1 MSQQPRVSIPRHRPG
16 VPTQTPLLDS
26 STITFFASWRGQLMI
41 CGVAILLGGICF
53 VLQEPY
59 AKFRRRRREAIS
71 KAREKE
77 LISMESIDKVDPAAD
92 EVKER
97 EKKGKEKRKD
107 VKKRKGSLLRVPSAA
122 NLPGPRQQTRPACS
136 QVALV
141 IMRKRPELDFPLG
154 RLIRPPILPR
164 PTLIRFCPVS
174 NPARALPRDPH
185 HPIPSPHPLSPD
197 PLDPRDLP
205 LPVSPMAGPSRL
217 SFANGDNDLESI
229 DGDSG
234 STSESVSSNNMTGEA
249 QREKP
254 KPTPPLNFS
263 IIPEEGYL
271 PVQTPQTTSTKKKKR
286 KGRTAP
292 PGSLP
297 PTERRSIK
305 TNTLTR
311 RAHLGLSG
319 WTRLLS
325 LLTRPPN
332 ADLEALLT
340 ERERTIESLR
350 AERLKGDFERARKAS
365 QRSDH
370 ESRKREGELNARLS
384 HVSSQFTAA
393 LHRINVLES
402 MFRESGQPFPPVS
415 PGLAPGPPGHSP
427 GLAPGLSPGPLPN
440 GHLQPMPSPLPPAS
454 PFAMGFGPSPRAVSG
469 GFVPYPSPAMYPS
482 PMLHPHFG
490 HPPNPSPLPPFR
502 RASMTGVDEPSLA
515 GPLTPG
521 HPTANGSGIF
531 PFDLGIMPAPSP
543 AQPMPNGNGPLS
555 AADLRRMSIES
566 SVMKKKKE
574 AAKSGS
580 ESGEDSSRGLEAL
593 PDVDETGSVHGL
605 GMGELDVG
613 GSEPMQRG
621 GANGESGSGSSHPSS
636 PSPPTRASMLLTPG
650 SIFLHQPL
658 IQGAETPEEFGAES
672 VSDVSEIKMIP
683 DAENGNLYYTRLLDA
698 WIRKRGLGRTAPRR
712 TSHEKRAS
720 TAWTGQCPDVFCE
733 HRAYAT
739 ASAGDQANAAEAG
752 KSDSRVEE
760 LESSGVGC
768 WVARVGV
775 DWPTPYQN
783 GPFFLE
789 AGVKTF
795 EPR

>member
-41 CGVAILLGGICF
+41 CGIAILLGGICF

-122 NLPGPRQQTRPACS
+122 NVSGESSFNPSSIESSPVPAS
-136 QVALV
+136 KL
-141 IMRKRPELDFPLG
+141 
-154 RLIRPPILPR
+154 
-164 PTLIRFCPVS
+164 
-174 NPARALPRDPH
+174 ALPVPKSRSSSCASGRSSTFPSAVSSAL
-185 HPIPSPHPLSPD
+185 PSCPAPPSSGSVPSQTLLEPSPEIHITPSRPSHPLSPD

-305 TNTLTR
+305 TEHPDTPSTSR
-311 RAHLGLSG
+311 PVGLDSP
-319 WTRLLS
+319 TVPVTPSRHARKAS
-325 LLTRPPN
+325 LTRPPN

-350 AERLKGDFERARKAS
+350 AEVGLAKAEEAKARDLVTRMSVTEERLKGDFERARKAS

-370 ESRKREGELNARLS
+370 ESRKREGE
-384 HVSSQFTAA
+384 VS
-393 LHRINVLES
+393 NVT
-402 MFRESGQPFPPVS
+402 
-415 PGLAPGPPGHSP
+415 LAS
-427 GLAPGLSPGPLPN
+427 SD
-440 GHLQPMPSPLPPAS
+440 QC
-454 PFAMGFGPSPRAVSG
+454 
-469 GFVPYPSPAMYPS
+469 
-482 PMLHPHFG
+482 
-490 HPPNPSPLPPFR
+490 
-502 RASMTGVDEPSLA
+502 
-515 GPLTPG
+515 
-521 HPTANGSGIF
+521 
-531 PFDLGIMPAPSP
+531 
-543 AQPMPNGNGPLS
+543 
-555 AADLRRMSIES
+555 ADLS
-566 SVMKKKKE
+566 S
-574 AAKSGS
+574 
-580 ESGEDSSRGLEAL
+580 
-593 PDVDETGSVHGL
+593 T
-605 GMGELDVG
+605 LD
-613 GSEPMQRG
+613 
-621 GANGESGSGSSHPSS
+621 
-636 PSPPTRASMLLTPG
+636 
-650 SIFLHQPL
+650 
-658 IQGAETPEEFGAES
+658 
-672 VSDVSEIKMIP
+672 
-683 DAENGNLYYTRLLDA
+683 
-698 WIRKRGLGRTAPRR
+698 
-712 TSHEKRAS
+712 
-720 TAWTGQCPDVFCE
+720 
-733 HRAYAT
+733 
-739 ASAGDQANAAEAG
+739 
-752 KSDSRVEE
+752 
-760 LESSGVGC
+760 
-768 WVARVGV
+768 
-775 DWPTPYQN
+775 
-783 GPFFLE
+783 
-789 AGVKTF
+789 
-795 EPR
+795 